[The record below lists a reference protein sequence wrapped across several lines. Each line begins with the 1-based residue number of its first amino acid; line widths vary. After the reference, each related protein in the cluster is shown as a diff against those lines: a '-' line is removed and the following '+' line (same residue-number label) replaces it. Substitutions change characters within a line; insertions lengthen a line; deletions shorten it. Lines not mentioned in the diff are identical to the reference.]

1 MINWAQTDL
10 RWASLGMGN
19 TLGKSGCYVVSLS
32 MILGKTPD
40 NILHILNANDC
51 FNNGALL
58 NDKAAR
64 VLGLKY
70 KWLPPDSSVVSYP
83 IIGETDHW
91 AHEGFPQHFF
101 VCLDHN
107 FIVDP
112 LNGETKT
119 NPYNIVSYRKFS

>member
-1 MINWAQTDL
+1 MINWAQTDS

-58 NDKAAR
+58 NDKAAK
-64 VLGLKY
+64 VLGLTY
-70 KWLPPDSSVVSYP
+70 KWLPPDAVVSYP
-83 IIGETDHW
+83 IIAETNHYADK
-91 AHEGFPQHFF
+91 GFPQHFY
-101 VCLDHN
+101 VLLSDGN
-107 FIVDP
+107 IVDP
-112 LNGETKT
+112 LTGLTT
-119 NPYNIVSYRKFS
+119 PNPYNVVSYRRFA